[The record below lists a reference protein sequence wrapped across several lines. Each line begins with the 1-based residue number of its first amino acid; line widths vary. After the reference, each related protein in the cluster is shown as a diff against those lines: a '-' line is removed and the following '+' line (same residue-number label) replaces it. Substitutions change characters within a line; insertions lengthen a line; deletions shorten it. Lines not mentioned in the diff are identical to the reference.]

1 MVKYSYAKRNL
12 ERERLLNI
20 EESTNLFLN
29 FRERNISLNEI
40 RIIRKKILLY
50 SLPLNLNYHISL

>member
-20 EESTNLFLN
+20 EKSTNLFLN
-29 FRERNISLNEI
+29 LRERNISLNEI

>member
-29 FRERNISLNEI
+29 LRERNISLNEI